1 MKRKKY
7 SNGGGVTTY
16 GSLDNLVA
24 NNQGLHSYQLKGGIN
39 TGGKNISIETTPDK
53 TSLNVDTKKH
63 KFSLS
68 KSAYQDNYLSD
79 KDIIKFEYKYKL
91 GFK

>member
-39 TGGKNISIETTPDK
+39 TGGKNIQQKQRQIKQVLMQTLK
-53 TSLNVDTKKH
+53 NINLV
-63 KFSLS
+63 
-68 KSAYQDNYLSD
+68 YQNLLI
-79 KDIIKFEYKYKL
+79 KIIIYQIKIL
-91 GFK
+91 

>member
-16 GSLDNLVA
+16 GSLNNLVA
-24 NNQGLHSYQLKGGIN
+24 NNEGLHNYQLKGGIY
-39 TGGKNISIETTPDK
+39 TGGKDISIKTSPNK
-53 TSLNVDTKKH
+53 TSLNLDTKKN

-68 KSAYQDNYLSD
+68 KSPYQDNYLSD

-91 GFK
+91 GGK

>member
-1 MKRKKY
+1 MKRQKY
-7 SNGGGVTTY
+7 SNGGKVTTY

-24 NNQGLHSYQLKGGIN
+24 NNRGLHNYQLKGGIN
-39 TGGKNISIETTPDK
+39 TGGKNISIETSPDK

-63 KFSLS
+63 RFSLS

-79 KDIIKFEYKYKL
+79 KDIINFEYK
-91 GFK
+91 FKIGGK

>member
-39 TGGKNISIETTPDK
+39 TGGKNISKSFPR
-53 TSLNVDTKKH
+53 
-63 KFSLS
+63 FSIF
-68 KSAYQDNYLSD
+68 SA
-79 KDIIKFEYKYKL
+79 
-91 GFK
+91 

>member
-1 MKRKKY
+1 MKRQKY

-24 NNQGLHSYQLKGGIN
+24 NNQGLHNYQLKGGIN
-39 TGGKNISIETTPDK
+39 TGGKNISIETNPDK

-63 KFSLS
+63 RFSLS

-79 KDIIKFEYKYKL
+79 KDIINFEYKFKL
-91 GFK
+91 GGK